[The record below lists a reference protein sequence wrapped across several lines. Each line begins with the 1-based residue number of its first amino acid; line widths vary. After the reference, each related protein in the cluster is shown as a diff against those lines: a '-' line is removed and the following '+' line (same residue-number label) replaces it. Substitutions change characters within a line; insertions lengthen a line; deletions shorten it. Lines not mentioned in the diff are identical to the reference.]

1 MNRSRYF
8 ETAVRMDEALLSL
21 LDEKDFEY
29 ITVKEICARAKVNR
43 STFYLHYE
51 TVGDLLTEAMSLI
64 GERFYGNLPRIDI
77 SVADKPLDELYFVTD
92 EWMIPYLNFVRE
104 NRRAYRAIH
113 DNSSVF
119 DVEKMFQ
126 RMFSETFSP
135 ILTRYGVDEAK
146 HEYIM
151 SFYRQGLTAVVMKWV
166 AGDCADPPEYIADI
180 IKTVVR

>member
-29 ITVKEICARAKVNR
+29 ITVKEICVRAKVNR

-51 TVGDLLTEAMSLI
+51 TVGDLLAETMSLI
-64 GERFYGNLPRIDI
+64 GERFYENLPRSDI
-77 SVADKPLDELYFVTD
+77 SVEDKPLDELYFITD
-92 EWMIPYLNFVRE
+92 EWLMPYLNFVRE
-104 NRRAYRAIH
+104 NQRAYKAIH

-119 DVEKMFQ
+119 DVEKTFQ
-126 RMFSETFSP
+126 RMFSETISP
-135 ILTRYGVDEAK
+135 ILTRYGVDKTK
-146 HEYIM
+146 HAYMM

-166 AGDCADPPEYIADI
+166 AGDCVDPPEYIADI
-180 IKTVVR
+180 IKMVIR